1 MAGERMRKRHALVVR
16 SLLSVPDSGVNWP
29 TKFMA
34 SGARAHFGGGKGQHE
49 SHH

>member
-1 MAGERMRKRHALVVR
+1 MKTFIQLRDSLVVR
-16 SLLSVPDSGVNWP
+16 SLLSVPDSGVNRH

-34 SGARAHFGGGKGQHE
+34 SGARAHFGDGKGQHE